1 VSELPVEEALHWEL
15 AALQR
20 RRTLLP
26 AALPAAVIA
35 LLLALLM
42 ADGWGVRL
50 GEWWRGERT
59 WTGERRYVPA
69 ETPDPGALA
78 SIDWALLHER
88 LLPRW
93 GLSWV
98 GWGRSPAEGDASFAA
113 ALAEAS
119 PDPNLTSLLIG
130 MRDVVATAPIGQRQR
145 IEYLTWAWDAY
156 LGRLGVPWY
165 LDCSGQVGAGRNGLL
180 FQTYAV
186 RSRTTFRVDDRTYPL
201 LVLERADHLN
211 VDDAALGRTGVRDG
225 VAQVL
230 VGAVRDHAE
239 LRVWPLLH
247 ELGSNATQTD
257 GQFAGAMSAEVRAA
271 LSPEHFAVLRRTAP
285 SFRAL
290 LMMRDAIQERRDC
303 GSRFRL
309 RRPPIRGYPA
319 TFRTDLMRL
328 AEMTGDWPCPPVTP
342 DEAAAIDFESEAL
355 ARESDLALALAELTA
370 HLIRGVAVHEARHVA
385 DGDPS
390 EVFRRPLG
398 CPACRD
404 GLNIAARAEVSA
416 YLASFA
422 DEATGVSSLHQA
434 CRVSS
439 GSSANAIALGYLL
452 PQLVPGGCAAGP
464 PPDLQARARRLERTL
479 FERSQRIT
487 FEPTLRRL
495 VDDIGWVEP

>member
-1 VSELPVEEALHWEL
+1 VSELQVEQALHWEL
-15 AALQR
+15 VALHR

-26 AALPAAVIA
+26 AALPATVIA
-35 LLLALLM
+35 LLLVLLM

-69 ETPDPGALA
+69 VVPDPVALA
-78 SIDWALLHER
+78 SVDWALLHER

-93 GLSWV
+93 GLSL
-98 GWGRSPAEGDASFAA
+98 GRGRSPAQGRATFSAV
-113 ALAEAS
+113 LAEAS
-119 PDPNLTSLLIG
+119 PDRNLTALLLG
-130 MRDVVATAPIGQRQR
+130 LREVVATAPTGQRER
-145 IEYLTWAWDAY
+145 IEYLTWAWNEY
-156 LGRLGVPWY
+156 LGRVGVPWY
-165 LDCSGQVGAGRNGLL
+165 LDWNGQVGFGRTGLL
-180 FQTYAV
+180 LQTYAV
-186 RSRTTFRVDDRTYPL
+186 RSRTTFRVGDRTYPL

-211 VDDAALGRTGVRDG
+211 VDDAALGRVGVHDG
-225 VAQVL
+225 GAQVL

-257 GQFAGAMSAEVRAA
+257 GQFADAVSAEVRAA
-271 LSPEHFAVLRRTAP
+271 LNPKYFAVLRRTAP

-290 LMMRDAIQERRDC
+290 LMMRDAIGQRRDC

-309 RRPPIRGYPA
+309 RRPPIRGYPT
-319 TFRTDLMRL
+319 TFRTELLRL
-328 AEMTGDWPCPPVTP
+328 AEMTEDWPCPPVTP

-355 ARESDLALALAELTA
+355 ARESELAPALAELTA
-370 HLIRGVAVHEARHVA
+370 HLIRGVAVHEARHAA
-385 DGDPS
+385 DGDPL
-390 EVFRRPLG
+390 EMFRKPLG
-398 CPACRD
+398 CRACRD

-416 YLASFA
+416 YLASFT
-422 DEATGVSSLHQA
+422 DQATGVSSLHQA

-464 PPDLQARARRLERTL
+464 PPDLQVRARRLERAL
-479 FERSQRIT
+479 FHRSERIT
-487 FEPTLRRL
+487 FEPTPRRL
-495 VDDIGWVEP
+495 AEDIGWLET

>member
-1 VSELPVEEALHWEL
+1 MSELRVEEALHWEL
-15 AALQR
+15 VALQR

-26 AALPAAVIA
+26 ATVPVAVIT
-35 LLLALLM
+35 LLLGLLM
-42 ADGWGVRL
+42 SDCWGVRL

-69 ETPDPGALA
+69 VTPNPDALA
-78 SIDWALLHER
+78 SIDWGLLHER

-93 GLSWV
+93 GLSL
-98 GWGRSPAEGDASFAA
+98 GWGRSPAKEHALFAA
-113 ALAEAS
+113 ALAETS
-119 PDPNLTSLLIG
+119 PDPNLVSLLTG
-130 MRDVVATAPIGQRQR
+130 LRDVARTAPTGQRQR
-145 IEYLTWAWDAY
+145 IEYLAWAWNEY
-156 LGRLGVPWY
+156 LGRSGVPWY
-165 LDCSGQVGAGRNGLL
+165 LDWNGLVGSGSSGL
-180 FQTYAV
+180 VIQTYAIRA
-186 RSRTTFRVDDRTYPL
+186 RSTFRVGDRTYPL

-225 VAQVL
+225 AAQVL

-247 ELGSNATQTD
+247 ELSSHATHTD
-257 GQFAGAMSAEVRAA
+257 GQFASAVSAEVRTA
-271 LSPEHFAVLRRTAP
+271 LSPEHFAVLARTAP

-290 LMMRDAIQERRDC
+290 LLMRDAVGERRDC

-319 TFRTDLMRL
+319 TFRAELMRL
-328 AEMTGDWPCPPVTP
+328 AERTNDWPCPPVTV
-342 DEAAAIDFESEAL
+342 DEAAAIDLESEVL
-355 ARESDLALALAELTA
+355 ARESELAPALAELTA

-390 EVFRRPLG
+390 EVFRQPLG

-404 GLNIAARAEVSA
+404 GLSIAARAEVSA

-434 CRVSS
+434 CRVST
-439 GSSANAIALGYLL
+439 GGSANAIALGYLL
-452 PQLVPGGCAAGP
+452 SQLVPGGCAAGP
-464 PPDLQARARRLERTL
+464 PPDLQTRARRLERAL
-479 FERSQRIT
+479 FKRSQRIT
-487 FEPTLRRL
+487 FAPTPRRL
-495 VDDIGWVEP
+495 ADDIGWVEP